1 MLALYRVSCRLHPC
15 MLLNQG
21 KPMQVQE
28 FDGAGMG
35 GNMAG
40 SMRNS
45 MSDSMSQPVV
55 LSAQASACFCH
66 FPQTRL
72 TVWNLQ
78 QLCASCDCMGSC
90 NLRSDITEIEGHR

>member
-1 MLALYRVSCRLHPC
+1 
-15 MLLNQG
+15 MLLNKG

-28 FDGAGMG
+28 FDGAGLGDSMDGAGMG

-66 FPQTRL
+66 FPKHASLYGTCSSCVRL
-72 TVWNLQ
+72 VTVWILQ
-78 QLCASCDCMGSC
+78 SQ
-90 NLRSDITEIEGHR
+90 I